1 MGELIFLRSK
11 ERESNIIPLLEN
23 IGNVLESSGIK
34 IDLGIIFLQIEG
46 CLRSLQRKPSK
57 HSIATARGM
66 FQNYSDEDIEA
77 IVRASTKQQWGAR
90 PGYFQAIID
99 EYHARQKHSP
109 A

>member
-1 MGELIFLRSK
+1 MGELIFLRKK
-11 ERESNIIPLLEN
+11 EREPAIIPLLEN

-34 IDLGIIFLQIEG
+34 VDLGMIVLQIEAY
-46 CLRSLQRKPSK
+46 LRSLQRKPSK
-57 HSIATARGM
+57 NSIAIAREM

-77 IVRASTKQQWGAR
+77 IVRVSTREQWGAR